1 MPKRKK
7 KTCQTLLLL
16 FTIDSYKCCVAMP
29 CIFIFE
35 QCILASCTRL
45 PVAIPILFPRIT
57 DVRLTSSPVC
67 PLSRMPG
74 PHRSCKRVKIWNAH
88 TECLVIRAID
98 WNGVCMGLGPKA
110 STTDPAQYV
119 TCPSHDDGGDDVRQ
133 GIYVPRLT
141 QRICTASDS
150 RDVPT
155 AGRRHYPHHPL
166 PLPRI

>member
-1 MPKRKK
+1 MITKRKSSANSPPLFQRFKPEGLSCLRRLKIQISLARTLVRCQKKK

-67 PLSRMPG
+67 PLSRMSG
-74 PHRSCKRVKIWNAH
+74 PHHSPKRVKIWNAH
-88 TECLVIRAID
+88 KECLVIRAID
-98 WNGVCMGLGPKA
+98 RNGVFHG
-110 STTDPAQYV
+110 
-119 TCPSHDDGGDDVRQ
+119 
-133 GIYVPRLT
+133 
-141 QRICTASDS
+141 
-150 RDVPT
+150 PT
-155 AGRRHYPHHPL
+155 AQKLRLLIRPNT
-166 PLPRI
+166 